1 MRLSHALAVLGLA
14 TAAAGAATTQAA
26 TDGEAPPAPATDR
39 RDDERRAPAPL
50 TLQVFGR
57 PVQVSGS
64 WEAGLE
70 RRGNFDLDRTRDR
83 DRTVL
88 AHEVDL
94 AARWSI
100 LPEVSAFVQWT
111 GLHETRRTQG
121 TAGTRTT
128 KALERG
134 PMWVQ
139 WHHLGGTPWS
149 LQAGRLALRER
160 RAWWWDEDLDALR
173 LAFDDGERALALGV
187 GRELLRVSSAEPGI
201 DPAQR
206 GVWRAFAHARWRWQ
220 PRQVLELF
228 ALHQHDRSGAPVP
241 GAPWVGTQDPDGS
254 DLRAT
259 WAGLRSTH
267 GWRLGGHRLDLRA
280 DAAWLRG
287 HETLTPWASGAA
299 GLPVAGTSTHR
310 PVRGH
315 ALDLGLTWTAPGPVR
330 PSLTLA
336 WARGSRGFRQTGL
349 HENKGRIAGVKRLQL
364 YGELLQPDLANLRVA
379 SLGGGLRLLSNS
391 SLELLHHRY
400 RQVQASPLLAGSRL
414 STAPLGTD
422 PHLGRAWDLVL
433 ALREWQH
440 LELVLRL
447 ARFEPGPAFAA
458 NRRDPAHAVELVAT
472 FVF

>member
-1 MRLSHALAVLGLA
+1 MRLSRAAAAGLA
-14 TAAAGAATTQAA
+14 TLLLTAGAAPGA
-26 TDGEAPPAPATDR
+26 APPATPDTEAAPAPAAER
-39 RDDERRAPAPL
+39 RDDERSPAAPL

-70 RRGNFDLDRTRDR
+70 RRGNFDLDRTRER
-83 DRTVL
+83 DRTTL

-100 LPEVSAFVQWT
+100 LPDVTAFVQWT
-111 GLHETRRTQG
+111 GLYETRRTQG

-173 LAFDDGERALALGV
+173 LAFDDGDRALALGL

-201 DPAQR
+201 DPARR

-228 ALHQHDRSGAPVP
+228 ALHQHDRSGPQAP
-241 GAPWVGTQDPDGS
+241 GTAAGGEQDPDLS

-287 HETLTPWASGAA
+287 RETLAAPAGPAAA
-299 GLPVAGTSTHR
+299 GR
-310 PVRGH
+310 VRGH
-315 ALDLGLTWTAPGPVR
+315 ALDLGLTWTAPGPAR

-336 WARGSRGFRQTGL
+336 WARGSSGFRQTGL

-379 SLGGGLRLLSNS
+379 SLGGGLRLLGNS

-422 PHLGRAWDLVL
+422 PRLGRAWDLVL